1 MDVAEQ
7 DIQNGKYN
15 LVSRVLY
22 GGIFSGAIVL
32 PTNFLKIILT
42 LIFPPLGTL
51 LEIVGEYLLNEFPY
65 ITWDALKKIFE
76 FENMNKIIY
85 TFVLTSMFYVP
96 GLVYTLSQ
104 LTTTQN
110 NVNGTLHCDPDTG
123 NCVLNPTQPAV
134 KELSDDLQN
143 I

>member
-22 GGIFSGAIVL
+22 GGILSGAVVL

-51 LEIVGEYLLNEFPY
+51 LEIVSEYLLNEFPY

-76 FENMNKIIY
+76 FKNMNKIIY

-96 GLVYTLSQ
+96 GLVYTLAQ

-110 NVNGTLHCDPDTG
+110 NVNGTLSCDPDTG
-123 NCVLNPTQPAV
+123 NCVLNP
-134 KELSDDLQN
+134 
-143 I
+143 